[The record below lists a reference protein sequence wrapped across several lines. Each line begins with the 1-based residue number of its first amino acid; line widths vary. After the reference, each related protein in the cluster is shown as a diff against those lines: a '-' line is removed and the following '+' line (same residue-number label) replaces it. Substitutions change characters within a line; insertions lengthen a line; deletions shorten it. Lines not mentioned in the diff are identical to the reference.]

1 MTLLSLK
8 IRGHRTSE
16 KWLCHE
22 ESQKLVHGSEP
33 IWTPQIKLYPKNLN
47 KIIGTFHETAKMV
60 NSLFGET

>member
-33 IWTPQIKLYPKNLN
+33 IWTPHASDGVLRQRERHISFYLNL
-47 KIIGTFHETAKMV
+47 TSFL
-60 NSLFGET
+60 S